1 MAKKTGNPFLDN
13 DFNEMFDVNRFM
25 EQFKVPGMEAQNV
38 MEMQRKNMEAIA
50 QANRVAFE
58 GMQAVAQRNTE
69 IMRQAMEDFTSALKD
84 LSGSASPEARLAK
97 QAELTKDA
105 FERAIKNVR
114 ELSEMSAK
122 SNTEALD
129 LINKRVSENLDE
141 LTSQIK
147 GLSQSKPGGGAK
159 K

>member
-1 MAKKTGNPFLDN
+1 MASKTGNPFLDN
-13 DFNEMFDVNRFM
+13 DFNELFDVNKFV
-25 EQFKVPGMEAQNV
+25 EQFKVPGMEAQNL

-58 GMQAVAQRNTE
+58 GMQAVAQRQTE
-69 IMRQAMEDFTSALKD
+69 IMRQTMEEFTKAVQD
-84 LSGSASPEARLAK
+84 MSGSASPEQRLAK

-105 FERAIKNVR
+105 FELAIKNVR

-122 SNTEALD
+122 SNTEALE
-129 LINKRVSENLDE
+129 LINQRVSASLDE
-141 LTSQIK
+141 LTKEIRS
-147 GLSQSKPGGGAK
+147 LSKAQGGGAK

>member
-1 MAKKTGNPFLDN
+1 MATKTGNPFLDQN
-13 DFNEMFDVNRFM
+13 FNELFDVNKFM
-25 EQFKVPGMEAQNV
+25 EQFKVPGMEAQSIL
-38 MEMQRKNMEAIA
+38 EMQRKNMEAIA

-58 GMQAVAQRNTE
+58 GMQAVAQRNNE

-84 LSGSASPEARLAK
+84 LSGSASPEVRLAK
-97 QAELTKDA
+97 QAELTKEA

-129 LINKRVSENLDE
+129 LINHRVSENLDE
-141 LTSQIK
+141 LTKQIK
-147 GLSQSKPGGGAK
+147 DLSKGRSAGRK
-159 K
+159 